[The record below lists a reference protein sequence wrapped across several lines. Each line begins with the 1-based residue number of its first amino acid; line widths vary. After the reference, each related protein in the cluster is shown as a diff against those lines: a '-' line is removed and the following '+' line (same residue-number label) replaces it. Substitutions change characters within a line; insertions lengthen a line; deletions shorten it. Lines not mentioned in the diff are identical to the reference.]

1 MSKVIIELN
10 YDVANKFLNGY
21 YNPIIEKLKKLV
33 SPEEY
38 VSPLDDLPI
47 PFDKFTISIPTTVF
61 LTEEQVYE
69 DTMRNTRER
78 KGAELNSKEIK
89 LITKLAKD
97 YVNNDLRVNV
107 DIEEDVAK
115 VKLNHVQQSKPI
127 FVFNFGIIEP
137 KIEVEYNDFTTNE
150 GAFAGKLIHLILNT
164 LEYINKPKEEVVITE
179 KREVKK
185 SKNGKK
191 NKKNRG
197 KTYIYKKVYK
207 ILDVKPNEEKRKYTR
222 IAESW
227 RVRGHWRKYKSGKKV
242 WINGY
247 SKGKGRDTQDKKEYR
262 ITRIDK

>member
-10 YDVANKFLNGY
+10 YEVANKFLNGY
-21 YNPIIEKLKKLV
+21 YNPIIEELKKLV

-38 VSPLDDLPI
+38 VNPLEDLPI
-47 PFDKFTISIPTTVF
+47 PFNNFTISIPTTVF

-107 DIEEDVAK
+107 GIVEDVAK
-115 VKLNHVQQSKPI
+115 VKVNHVQQSKPI

-137 KIEVEYNDFTTNE
+137 KIEVEYNDFAKDG
-150 GAFAGKLIHLILNT
+150 GAFAGKLIHLILST
-164 LEYINKPKEEVVITE
+164 LEYINSPRHEVVITE

-191 NKKNRG
+191 KGKKG
-197 KTYIYKKVYK
+197 KKTYIYKKVYK

-222 IAESW
+222 IVESW
-227 RVRGHWRKYKSGKKV
+227 RVRGHWRQYKSGKKV
-242 WINGY
+242 WIEEHT
-247 SKGKGRDTQDKKEYR
+247 KGKKEEAQDLQEYR
-262 ITRIDK
+262 ITRVDE

>member
-1 MSKVIIELN
+1 MSKVIIKLN

-33 SPEEY
+33 SLEEY

-61 LTEEQVYE
+61 LTEEQVYK
-69 DTMRNTRER
+69 DITRNTRER

-137 KIEVEYNDFTTNE
+137 KIEVEYNDFATDE
-150 GAFAGKLIHLILNT
+150 EAFAGKLIHLILST
-164 LEYINKPKEEVVITE
+164 LEYINSPRQEVVVTE

-185 SKNGKK
+185 SKKGKK
-191 NKKNRG
+191 NKRNRG

>member
-1 MSKVIIELN
+1 MSKITIELN
-10 YDVANKFLNGY
+10 YEVTNKFLDGY

-38 VSPLDDLPI
+38 VNPLEDLPI

-115 VKLNHVQQSKPI
+115 VKINHVQQSKPI

-137 KIEVEYNDFTTNE
+137 KIEVEYNDFATDE
-150 GAFAGKLIHLILNT
+150 GAFSGKLIHLILNT

-185 SKNGKK
+185 SKKGKK
-191 NKKNRG
+191 NKRNGG

-207 ILDVKPNEEKRKYTR
+207 VLDVVENKEKRDYNR
-222 IAESW
+222 VAESW